1 MFGSGLT
8 IFSSYASSQ
17 DLVQRFT
24 TTQNIKKLN
33 KMLFTNGVLSLGV
46 ATVFYLI
53 GTGLYVF
60 YQLQNVSEAT
70 KAIPRDQIFMYFI
83 AYQLPVGVTG
93 IILAAIYA
101 AAQST
106 ISTGLNSV
114 ATSWTLDI
122 QEVVAKQMSDSVR
135 TRIAQIVS
143 LLVGIF
149 SIVVAIVMAHS
160 DIKSAYEWFNGFMG
174 LVLGLLGG
182 IFILGFVT
190 KKANKQGAYAA
201 LIVATIVMVCIKYVL
216 PPEAVNY
223 WAYSFISIS
232 VSLVVGYVVSLLT
245 GNKTSAPQFTT
256 IHDIPEIL
264 ADKSWEK
271 RH

>member
-1 MFGSGLT
+1 
-8 IFSSYASSQ
+8 
-17 DLVQRFT
+17 VQRFT

-33 KMLFTNGVLSLGV
+33 KMMFTNGALSLAI

-60 YQLQNVSEAT
+60 YNVQHSGGSVANV
-70 KAIPRDQIFMYFI
+70 AQDQIFMYFI

-93 IILAAIYA
+93 VILAAIYA

-122 QEVVAKQMSDSVR
+122 QEVLSKDMSDKRR

-149 SIVVAIVMAHS
+149 SILVSIIMAHS

-182 IFILGFVT
+182 VFVLGFIS
-190 KKANKQGAYAA
+190 KKAN
-201 LIVATIVMVCIKYVL
+201 
-216 PPEAVNY
+216 
-223 WAYSFISIS
+223 
-232 VSLVVGYVVSLLT
+232 
-245 GNKTSAPQFTT
+245 
-256 IHDIPEIL
+256 
-264 ADKSWEK
+264 
-271 RH
+271 

>member
-1 MFGSGLT
+1 
-8 IFSSYASSQ
+8 
-17 DLVQRFT
+17 
-24 TTQNIKKLN
+24 
-33 KMLFTNGVLSLGV
+33 
-46 ATVFYLI
+46 
-53 GTGLYVF
+53 
-60 YQLQNVSEAT
+60 
-70 KAIPRDQIFMYFI
+70 
-83 AYQLPVGVTG
+83 
-93 IILAAIYA
+93 
-101 AAQST
+101 
-106 ISTGLNSV
+106 
-114 ATSWTLDI
+114 
-122 QEVVAKQMSDSVR
+122 
-135 TRIAQIVS
+135 
-143 LLVGIF
+143 
-149 SIVVAIVMAHS
+149 
-160 DIKSAYEWFNGFMG
+160 FNGFMG

-264 ADKSWEK
+264 ADKSWAK